1 MGDVFRIILTF
12 HIFCGVVAL
21 FVAPGAMLTRKGGL
35 WHRRW
40 GKIYFWAMAAVAST
54 ALLLTFLRPGL
65 FLALVAVFSFH
76 LAFTGYR
83 VLYRKTPDQRAGLL
97 DWGATALMLG
107 GGAGLVGYGLYSLGT
122 SGLGV
127 VAIVFGGIGL
137 VVASLDVRAFLRPPA
152 DRRAWWF
159 THMRRMIGAYIAT
172 VSAFSAVNFLF
183 LPTLVRWLWPTV
195 VGAIGTLVWTH
206 HYRKKFAAT
215 NIRSEAVA
223 QDAPREAKLRNAS
236 SRA

>member
-1 MGDVFRIILTF
+1 MSNAFRIILTF
-12 HIFCGVVAL
+12 HIFCGGLAL
-21 FVAPGAMLTRKGGL
+21 FVAPGAMLTRKGGS

-40 GKIYFWAMAAVAST
+40 GKIYFWAMASVAAT
-54 ALLLTFLRPGL
+54 ALALSLLHPGL

-97 DWGATALMLG
+97 DWGAAVLMLA

-137 VVASLDVRAFLRPPA
+137 VVASLDVHAFLRPPA
-152 DRRAWWF
+152 DKRAWWF

-195 VGAIGTLVWTH
+195 VGLIGTVVWVN
-206 HYRKKFAAT
+206 HYRRKFAAKS
-215 NIRSEAVA
+215 IRSEATLA
-223 QDAPREAKLRNAS
+223 DAPREAKLHNAS